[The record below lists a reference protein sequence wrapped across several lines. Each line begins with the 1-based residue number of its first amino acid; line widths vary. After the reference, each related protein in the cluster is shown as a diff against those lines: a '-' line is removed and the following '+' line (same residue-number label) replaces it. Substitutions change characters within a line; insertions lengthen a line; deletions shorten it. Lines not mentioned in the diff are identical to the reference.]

1 MKQFYIG
8 DETMKKKTYL
18 IEFTTDYGEPR
29 MVSVKAESVITA
41 IRTARDEKRAGEY
54 IMSVKEV

>member
-1 MKQFYIG
+1 M
-8 DETMKKKTYL
+8 KKTYL
-18 IEFTTDYGEPR
+18 IEFTTDCGEPR
-29 MVSVKAESVITA
+29 IVSVKAESVITA

>member
-1 MKQFYIG
+1 M
-8 DETMKKKTYL
+8 KKTYL

-29 MVSVKAESVITA
+29 IVSAESVITA

>member
-1 MKQFYIG
+1 M
-8 DETMKKKTYL
+8 KKTYL

-29 MVSVKAESVITA
+29 IVSVITA